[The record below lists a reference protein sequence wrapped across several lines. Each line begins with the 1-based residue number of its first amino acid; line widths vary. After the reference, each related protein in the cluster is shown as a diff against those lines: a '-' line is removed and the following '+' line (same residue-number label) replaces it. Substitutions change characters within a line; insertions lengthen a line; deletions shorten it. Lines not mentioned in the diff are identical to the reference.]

1 MNIKV
6 IISIVL
12 LIAAAGIFYWVYGID
27 RVPEAAQRGYARLY
41 RDHVLQADE
50 GCDFDF
56 LAARKSGKSI

>member
-27 RVPEAAQRGYARLY
+27 RVPEAAQRGQVETFE
-41 RDHVLQADE
+41 RDRAILEIGD
-50 GCDFDF
+50 G
-56 LAARKSGKSI
+56 